1 MVEETLRRIYLIPK
15 KAGAV
20 DIDFCP
26 ISLVGAIYKIISKVL
41 ANKLEKGVG
50 EDHLKFT
57 EYVYLFYLFIYF
69 FFFFWISKKRYI
81 KKA

>member
-50 EDHLKFT
+50 KIISSSQNA
-57 EYVYLFYLFIYF
+57 FIF
-69 FFFFWISKKRYI
+69 FFFLDK
-81 KKA
+81 

>member
-1 MVEETLRRIYLIPK
+1 MVEETFRRIYLIPK

-26 ISLVGAIYKIISKVL
+26 INLVGATYKIISKVL

-50 EDHLKFT
+50 KIISSSQNA
-57 EYVYLFYLFIYF
+57 FIF
-69 FFFFWISKKRYI
+69 FFFFFLDK
-81 KKA
+81 